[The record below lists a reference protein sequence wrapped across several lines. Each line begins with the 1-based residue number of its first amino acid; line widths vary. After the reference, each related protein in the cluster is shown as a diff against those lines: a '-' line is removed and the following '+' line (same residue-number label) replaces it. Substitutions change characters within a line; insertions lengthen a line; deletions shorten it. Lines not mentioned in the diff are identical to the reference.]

1 MNIIRSW
8 REQKILLKRMFPFL
22 SDDDFW
28 FKEGEKESMLK
39 NLQQKLG
46 KTRSELD
53 LLFAELQ
60 QH

>member
-1 MNIIRSW
+1 
-8 REQKILLKRMFPFL
+8 MFPFL